1 MASSAGGA
9 APAPAPAGGS
19 VAQLLAFYRDRFDAF
34 EAERAEWLARVGA
47 IEVAHSDLHCVKW
60 ELKVRQEEIAEL
72 QSALSDANVQLF
84 EEREEALKLLAE
96 NDQLKLAQSED
107 RKRIQ
112 HLLALTE
119 PVSEQVTFFKD
130 CRPYLMTRKMAASQ
144 QQAAPYHP
152 PAAHQQ
158 QLLLAAATGKP
169 GPARVR
175 GGEVQV
181 VPNDKLRS
189 SSRTTA
195 TASLVGA
202 GSGSGSPAAQRIV
215 RTIYL
220 PNEQTEA
227 LAQRVEALDRL
238 LADMSKASHERVAA
252 LERDRADKDQAA
264 RRAAKAHAAEVEA
277 LELKLEQ
284 AERACRAAT
293 KDYLDLRHATQV
305 DNRGSMERGVALE
318 QENADLKHQLATLAD
333 RLARET
339 EAVRASIAE
348 DGERHIERFRRQVL
362 VTEDQH
368 NRDKARFDK
377 EMREAA
383 DKIEALSQRCVT
395 LEGKYRA
402 EKQRRQFDFEGF
414 SNDLAEMRKQIRA
427 LEGAAVA
434 HQLALIPVPAA
445 ASAAAPAAA
454 PQAPAQQPQ
463 QPDKEPVR
471 SEHLTHEQKMR
482 NRAEQL
488 RNSIEALRKSIETM
502 DPTFAGQ
509 VEAEARAPSP
519 RHHKPEWSDRFVVA
533 AKEAARRR

>member
-1 MASSAGGA
+1 MASGALPASAA
-9 APAPAPAGGS
+9 AAATGS

-34 EAERAEWLARVGA
+34 EGERAEWLSRVGA

-130 CRPYLMTRKMAASQ
+130 CRPYLMTRKMASSQ
-144 QQAAPYHP
+144 QPAPYHP

-158 QLLLAAATGKP
+158 QLLMAAATGKSGP
-169 GPARVR
+169 GRVR

-189 SSRTTA
+189 SSSTTA
-195 TASLVGA
+195 TVSQVG
-202 GSGSGSPAAQRIV
+202 GGGGSPAAQRVV

-220 PNEQTEA
+220 PNEQSEA

-252 LERDRADKDQAA
+252 LERDRAEKDQAA

-377 EMREAA
+377 EMREAT
-383 DKIEALSQRCVT
+383 DKIEALTQRCVT

-402 EKQRRQFDFEGF
+402 EKQRRHFDFEGF
-414 SNDLAEMRKQIRA
+414 SNDLADMRKQIRA

-434 HQLALIPVPAA
+434 HQLTLSPVPAP
-445 ASAAAPAAA
+445 SAPA
-454 PQAPAQQPQ
+454 PQAPATTAAAQQ

-471 SEHLTHEQKMR
+471 SEPLTHEQKMR

-488 RNSIEALRKSIETM
+488 RKSIEALRKSIETM

-519 RHHKPEWSDRFVVA
+519 TKHRKPEWSDRFVVA